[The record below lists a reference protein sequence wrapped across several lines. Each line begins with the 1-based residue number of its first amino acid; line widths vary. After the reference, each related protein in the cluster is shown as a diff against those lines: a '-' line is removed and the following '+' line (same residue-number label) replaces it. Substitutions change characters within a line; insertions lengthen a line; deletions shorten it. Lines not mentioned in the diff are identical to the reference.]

1 MPDVMATSAPLVS
14 LLAPAKL
21 NLMLHIVGR
30 RDDGYHELQTLFQL
44 LDYADQLDFYP
55 APATQTQLLDVHM
68 SGPLASTQDLMALPL
83 EDNIVYRAAQALYH
97 AGLARGKAPAS
108 MQKFV
113 VHLHKKIPSG
123 GGLGGGSSNAAATLI
138 ALNHLWDLSFSI
150 SALANI
156 GLGLGADVPVFV
168 HARNAWA
175 QGVGEDLTFVDLATQ
190 YFLVLHPGCQVA
202 TGRVFQHPN
211 LTRSSPKITMRTALE
226 QGGENACQA
235 LVCHLY
241 PEVKLALD
249 LLTQISLA
257 NQGSPARLT
266 GTGACVF
273 ATFANQTQAQA
284 GLSVLAKALAS
295 SGLDEQACTYFVAQG
310 KA

>member
-1 MPDVMATSAPLVS
+1 MPDVIASTVPLVS
-14 LLAPAKL
+14 ILAPAKL

-55 APATQTQLLDVHM
+55 APITQTQLLDIHM
-68 SGPLASTQDLMALPL
+68 SGPLARTQDLMNLPL
-83 EDNIVYRAAQALYH
+83 QNNIVYRAAQALYQ
-97 AGLARGKAPAS
+97 AGLVRGIAPDS
-108 MQKFV
+108 MQKLV

-123 GGLGGGSSNAAATLI
+123 GGLGGGSANAAATLI
-138 ALNHLWDLSFSI
+138 ALNQLWGLQFSTTE
-150 SALANI
+150 LASI
-156 GLGLGADVPVFV
+156 GLSLGADVPVFV
-168 HARNAWA
+168 HGRNAWA
-175 QGVGEDLTFVDLATQ
+175 QGIGEDLTFVNLATQ
-190 YFLVLHPGCQVA
+190 SFLVLHPGCQVA

-241 PEVKLALD
+241 PKVKLALD

-257 NQGSPARLT
+257 NQGCPARLT

-273 ATFANQTQAQA
+273 AAFAHQTQAQA
-284 GLSVLAKALAS
+284 GLSLLAKTLAN